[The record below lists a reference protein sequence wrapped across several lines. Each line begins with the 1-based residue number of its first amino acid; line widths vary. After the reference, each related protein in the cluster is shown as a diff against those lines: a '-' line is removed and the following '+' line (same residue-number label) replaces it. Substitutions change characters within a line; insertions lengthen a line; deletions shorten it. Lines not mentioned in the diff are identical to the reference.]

1 MRGAGRL
8 RRGSSPSASTPS
20 APVGDYKNLTYR
32 VEDVHLRLI
41 DEEGLEEDGDDG
53 SALTEHQEGAVDPC
67 AGLVEEVQEGDL
79 RQVGPDEEVRKH
91 EDRQQEA
98 RQQTA
103 FQQRP

>member
-1 MRGAGRL
+1 M
-8 RRGSSPSASTPS
+8 
-20 APVGDYKNLTYR
+20 GDYKNLTYR

-103 FQQRP
+103 FQQWP